1 MPDSSE
7 DYQESPPRRHISLYQ
22 CFMDWLWFGPLTRD
36 LRPRR
41 TPSTLSQVFS
51 LLRYIC
57 QDTWSLIQ
65 RYAGRSQR
73 PGE

>member
-1 MPDSSE
+1 MAFIEQRKIGPL
-7 DYQESPPRRHISLYQ
+7 RRQYRR
-22 CFMDWLWFGPLTRD
+22 FMDWLWFGPLTRD

-57 QDTWSLIQ
+57 QDTWFLIR

-73 PGE
+73 SGE

>member
-1 MPDSSE
+1 MASIEQRKIGPL
-7 DYQESPPRRHISLYQ
+7 RRQYRR
-22 CFMDWLWFGPLTRD
+22 FMDWLWFGPLTRD

-41 TPSTLSQVFS
+41 HPSTLSQLFS

-57 QDTWSLIQ
+57 QDTWTLIQ

-73 PGE
+73 SGE